1 MIYIYLKINIKI
13 MSVISMKD
21 VKNHV
26 HRDGFDLSRKNA
38 FTAKLGEL
46 LPVMCE
52 DVAPGDNFRVS
63 ADWFTRTQ
71 PVTAPAYTR
80 FSEYY
85 DFFFVPYH
93 LLWRYAPMMFIQTND
108 DHWSTGLTNGSKS
121 FNSHPYIS
129 SKELFSFFRGL
140 TYHSSG
146 SEPAVVNKINR
157 FGFAESYGSLKL
169 MEYLDYG
176 LGYRTNSNGVDGVG
190 ESYYNYL
197 ADTALNPFPFAAY
210 QKIYFDFYRNT
221 QWENPNPNCYN
232 FDYLTS
238 TLKVPLN
245 QLYSGAGSTAILNE
259 AGKLFGSNGLFTLR
273 YCNFNKDYFTGRLP
287 QKQYGTEALAS
298 PLTVDG
304 QTLQSY
310 LGVGGSAS
318 LLGFCPTKEDNYIEV
333 GNNLSNNG
341 AVTSGI
347 GALAIR
353 TAQYLQKW
361 KEITQSGGTD
371 YVSQV
376 SKHFGVTPNKI
387 MAHQCTYLGGFS
399 KKFGIDEVTNTNL
412 TSGNE
417 AIIFG
422 KGVNAGH
429 GNIDFEAKEHGLL
442 MCVYHVSLLPEYSSL
457 ATERLN
463 VKTTAQDYIIPE
475 LDNVGMQDVKFGEF
489 YGFNTPRIN
498 TEVQLQ
504 NPLGYVPRYAEYK
517 TRVDKIRGAFASSLT
532 NWVTPLNTVGK
543 KEVPTSVSDWFYKVN
558 PKFLDSVFSVSVD
571 STIDTDQFLVN
582 CQFGVNAVRN
592 ISRDGLPY

>member
-1 MIYIYLKINIKI
+1 
-13 MSVISMKD
+13 MSVLSMKD

-52 DVAPGDNFRVS
+52 DVAPGDKFRIS

-93 LLWRYAPMMFIQTND
+93 LMWRYAPQMFIQTND
-108 DHWSTGLTNGSKS
+108 DNWSTGITSTPKH
-121 FNSHPYIS
+121 FTQHPYIS

-140 TYHSSG
+140 TYHATG
-146 SEPAVVNKINR
+146 TEQPVVNKINR
-157 FGFAESYGSLKL
+157 FGIAESYGSLKL

-176 LGYRTNSNGVDGVG
+176 LGYRANSNGVDGVQ
-190 ESYYNYL
+190 ESVFSKL
-197 ADTALNPFPFAAY
+197 GDIALNPFPFAAY
-210 QKIYFDFYRNT
+210 QKIYMDFYRNT
-221 QWENPNPNCYN
+221 QWESPNPNCYN
-232 FDYLTS
+232 FDYLYNS
-238 TLKVPLN
+238 VKVPLT
-245 QLYSGAGSTAILNE
+245 QFFSGSGSSATLNE
-259 AGKLFGSNGLFTLR
+259 NGKIFGSNGLFTLR

-298 PLTVDG
+298 PILVNG
-304 QTLQSY
+304 NQLQEY
-310 LGVGGSAS
+310 VGSEGSAS
-318 LLGFCPTKEDNYIEV
+318 LLGFNSATSDNYV
-333 GNNLSNNG
+333 STATSLQSHGT
-341 AVTSGI
+341 VTAGI

-353 TAQYLQKW
+353 TAEYLQKW

-376 SKHFGVTPNKI
+376 AKHFGVTPNKI
-387 MAHQCTYLGGFS
+387 MGHQCTYLGGFD

-412 TSGNE
+412 AQGNE
-417 AIIFG
+417 ANIFG
-422 KGVNAGH
+422 KGINAGH
-429 GNIDFEAKEHGLL
+429 GNIEFDAKEHGIL
-442 MCVYHVSLLPEYSSL
+442 MCIYHVSLLPEYSSQ

-463 VKTTAQDYIIPE
+463 VKTTPQDYIIPE
-475 LDNVGMQDVKFGEF
+475 LDNVGMQDVKYGEF
-489 YGFNTPRIN
+489 FGFNTPKVN
-498 TEVQLQ
+498 TDIPLHQ
-504 NPLGYVPRYAEYK
+504 PLGYVPRYAEYK
-517 TRVDKIRGAFASSLT
+517 TRVDKVRGAFASSLT
-532 NWVTPLNTVGK
+532 NWVTPLNNIGPK
-543 KEVPTSVSDWFYKVN
+543 DVPVNVSDWFYKVN

-582 CQFGVNAVRN
+582 CQFGVKSVRN

>member
-1 MIYIYLKINIKI
+1 
-13 MSVISMKD
+13 MKD

-52 DVAPGDNFRVS
+52 DVAPGDKFRIS

-93 LLWRYAPMMFIQTND
+93 LLWRYAPQMFIQTND
-108 DHWSTGLTNGSKS
+108 DNWSTGLLNAAKNFT
-121 FNSHPYIS
+121 SHPYLS
-129 SKELFSFFRGL
+129 SKELFSFMRGL
-140 TYHSSG
+140 TYHAVG
-146 SEPAVVNKINR
+146 TEAPVVNKINR

-176 LGYRTNSNGVDGVG
+176 IGYRANSNGVDGVR

-197 ADTALNPFPFAAY
+197 GDIALNPFPFASY
-210 QKIYFDFYRNT
+210 QKIYFDFYRNN

-238 TLKVPLN
+238 SLKVPIT
-245 QLYSGAGSTAILNE
+245 QLYSGSGSTAILNE
-259 AGKLFGSNGLFTLR
+259 SGKLFASNGLFTLR

-287 QKQYGTEALAS
+287 QKQYGSEALAS
-298 PLTVDG
+298 PILINGYQLQRYMGSEGDAQLLGINASTTNNYVDTSNTV
-304 QTLQSY
+304 SS
-310 LGVGGSAS
+310 VGGVSS
-318 LLGFCPTKEDNYIEV
+318 
-333 GNNLSNNG
+333 
-341 AVTSGI
+341 SGI

-353 TAQYLQKW
+353 TAEYLQKW
-361 KEITQSGGTD
+361 REITQSGGTD

-376 SKHFGVTPNKI
+376 SKHFGVKPNKI
-387 MAHQCTYLGGFS
+387 MAHQCTYLGGFD

-412 TSGNE
+412 SQGNE
-417 AIIFG
+417 ANIFG
-422 KGVNAGH
+422 KGINAGH
-429 GNIDFEAKEHGLL
+429 GNIEFEAKEHGIL
-442 MCVYHVSLLPEYSSL
+442 MCIYHVSLLPEYSSQ
-457 ATERLN
+457 ATELLN

-475 LDNVGMQDVKFGEF
+475 LDNVGMQPVKFGEF
-489 YGFNTPRIN
+489 YGFNTPKVDQSV
-498 TEVQLQ
+498 ELQ
-504 NPLGYVPRYAEYK
+504 KPLGYVPRYSEYK
-517 TRVDKIRGAFASSLT
+517 TRVDKIRGAFVSSLT
-532 NWVTPLNTVGK
+532 NWVTPLNNIGP
-543 KEVPTSVSDWFYKVN
+543 KEVPSTISDWFYKVN
-558 PKFLDSVFSVSVD
+558 PKFLDSVFSVSAD